1 MSWRISDLE
10 IIATYRIDLYSKGVE
25 KEANSF
31 DWDHDFYDIDRDEK
45 IIWSDA
51 NSTKTAADNLQ
62 TKFGDGK
69 DGLIPADNRESI
81 RHLVYQHKQHGCD
94 LMARMPDWEL
104 NGDQLMISLEGYS
117 ELVARERL
125 ANSPRVTFLLWFL
138 SNREVNV
145 CLDAKRKRISYAIKI
160 PTDGEIGTSK
170 WSVPVDLLIWIKRPS
185 NSVYDTGTRYRL
197 TKIFEHSSAR
207 VI

>member
-94 LMARMPDWEL
+94 LMARMPD
-104 NGDQLMISLEGYS
+104 
-117 ELVARERL
+117 
-125 ANSPRVTFLLWFL
+125 
-138 SNREVNV
+138 
-145 CLDAKRKRISYAIKI
+145 
-160 PTDGEIGTSK
+160 
-170 WSVPVDLLIWIKRPS
+170 
-185 NSVYDTGTRYRL
+185 
-197 TKIFEHSSAR
+197 
-207 VI
+207 